1 MKESYSSFHRLK
13 DLPAANQ
20 LTRRGTGNLSGG
32 AILARDRPKMDQDGA
47 QELQIT
53 KTMTSEKH

>member
-32 AILARDRPKMDQDGA
+32 KNVSLARDV
-47 QELQIT
+47 
-53 KTMTSEKH
+53 